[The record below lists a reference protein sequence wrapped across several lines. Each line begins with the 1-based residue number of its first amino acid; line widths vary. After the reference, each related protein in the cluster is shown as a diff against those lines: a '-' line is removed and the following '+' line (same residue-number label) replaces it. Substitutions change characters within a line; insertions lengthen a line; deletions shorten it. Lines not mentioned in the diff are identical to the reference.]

1 MARLGGGVP
10 PRDAS
15 LPPDNPPPRYLLTVW
30 GLAGP
35 ERDQRC
41 SEWRR
46 GWWVGREK
54 GVVQHLLANTASFFS
69 LAELAPCRYLRLLV
83 AGCRWPFGS
92 VLMVLAERFVA
103 RRSSSGH
110 QVSDAGAPTI
120 VHHRRRHSSSMTMSL
135 ALSMTGS

>member
-30 GLAGP
+30 GLGGP

-41 SEWRR
+41 SEGRR
-46 GWWVGREK
+46 GRWVGREK

-69 LAELAPCRYLRLLV
+69 LAELAQW
-83 AGCRWPFGS
+83 G
-92 VLMVLAERFVA
+92 
-103 RRSSSGH
+103 
-110 QVSDAGAPTI
+110 
-120 VHHRRRHSSSMTMSL
+120 
-135 ALSMTGS
+135 